1 MVDPK
6 DTEDQELSLDQ
17 LKDAAGARME
27 NVFSG
32 MRPEALGGITADQLS
47 EFKRKK
53 KSSSNFYDE
62 TDPSPDY

>member
-1 MVDPK
+1 MTDPK

-17 LKDAAGARME
+17 LKDAAGGR
-27 NVFSG
+27 
-32 MRPEALGGITADQLS
+32 GITADQWNKS
-47 EFKRKK
+47 KRKK